1 MTTYDLDATIVTGT
15 PLITRDEQDEPVR
28 YIAIDIDL
36 PKQSPNRTFNMVVL
50 GCMQYSKPRNTCG

>member
-1 MTTYDLDATIVTGT
+1 MTTY
-15 PLITRDEQDEPVR
+15 LIPRDEQDESVR

-50 GCMQYSKPRNTCG
+50 ACMQYSKPRNTCG